1 MIRALPKTMSAVEI
15 TAPGGPEVLIPTRR
29 PLPSPAPGEVL
40 IQVAAA
46 GINRPDCLQRQ
57 GSYPPPAEASDLPG
71 LEAAGTIVDLGKGVS
86 EWQLGHK
93 VCALL
98 TGGGYAEYCTA
109 PAVQC
114 LPIPNGLDLVQAA
127 SLPETFFTVWSNV
140 FERAHLQAGE
150 TLLVHGGASGIGTT
164 AIQLAQALGSR
175 VFVTVGDNEK
185 AEVCKTLGAEQAINY
200 RESDFVKVIR
210 EATRGKG
217 VDVILDMV
225 GGDYVQRN
233 LSLLAMEGRLVQIAF
248 LRGAKV
254 ELNLA
259 PIMMKRLTLTG
270 STLRARPVAEKEPIA
285 RALREKVWPLLE
297 AGKVRP
303 IVHEIFLLQEA
314 AAAHRLMESNRHIG
328 KLVLTI
334 DQASR

>member
-1 MIRALPKTMSAVEI
+1 MIRTLPKTMSVVEI
-15 TAPGGPEVLIPTRR
+15 TTPGGPEVLVPTRR

-40 IQVAAA
+40 LQVAAA
-46 GINRPDCLQRQ
+46 GVNRPDCLQRQ

-71 LEAAGTIVDLGKGVS
+71 LEVAGTIVDLGKGVS

-114 LPIPNGLDLVQAA
+114 LPIPKGLDLIQAA

-140 FERAHLQAGE
+140 FERAHLQPGE
-150 TLLVHGGASGIGTT
+150 TLLVHGGASGIGAT

-175 VFVTVGDNEK
+175 VFVTVGNNEK
-185 AEVCKTLGAEQAINY
+185 VEVCKTLGAEQAINY
-200 RESDFVKVIR
+200 RESDFVKEIR
-210 EATRGKG
+210 EATHGRG

-248 LRGAKV
+248 LRGARV

-259 PIMMKRLTLTG
+259 PVMMKRLTLTG

-303 IVHEIFLLQEA
+303 IIHETFPLQEA

-328 KLVLTI
+328 KLVLTVG
-334 DQASR
+334 